1 MRGVLPVKDIKEKGL
16 YVGIKSLELEGNV
29 MSVYFEQLDFPVVIS
44 KQVFKNEDEST
55 GILYLAFSDL
65 SLTYDKETTIYKKRW
80 KVEEYH
86 KSIKSNLSFVKSPT
100 RTETT
105 QISHFTAS
113 IMAFIKME
121 RLKIR
126 NNLNHF
132 AIKNL
137 MLIKATKASYDELQ
151 RLSTPHA
158 QFA

>member
-1 MRGVLPVKDIKEKGL
+1 
-16 YVGIKSLELEGNV
+16 
-29 MSVYFEQLDFPVVIS
+29 
-44 KQVFKNEDEST
+44 
-55 GILYLAFSDL
+55 
-65 SLTYDKETTIYKKRW
+65 
-80 KVEEYH
+80 
-86 KSIKSNLSFVKSPT
+86 LSFVKSPT

-113 IMAFIKME
+113 IMAFVKIEK
-121 RLKIR
+121 LKIR